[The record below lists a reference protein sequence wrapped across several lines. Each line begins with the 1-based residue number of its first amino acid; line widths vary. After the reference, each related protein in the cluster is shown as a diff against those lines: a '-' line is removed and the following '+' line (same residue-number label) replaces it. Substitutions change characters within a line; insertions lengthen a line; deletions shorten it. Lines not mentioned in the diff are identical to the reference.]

1 MLSEGGKS
9 KLIEL
14 NVTSDKEEQM
24 AKEYAST
31 VEKLQI
37 ALKRERQIKI
47 MKVTSEKE
55 KVAVVRVLEERD
67 WKTDFL

>member
-55 KVAVVRVLEERD
+55 KVAVVRELEERN
-67 WKTDFL
+67 